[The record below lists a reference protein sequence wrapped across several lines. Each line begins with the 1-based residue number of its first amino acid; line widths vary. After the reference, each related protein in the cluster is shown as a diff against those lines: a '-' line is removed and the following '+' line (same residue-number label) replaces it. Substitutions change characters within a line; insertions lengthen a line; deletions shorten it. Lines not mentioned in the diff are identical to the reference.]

1 VIWAEYASQTEIRDR
16 YYDGNSIKNDLSMFT
31 KANYRLNEKI
41 SLYGDLQVRNVTYKT
56 TGTTSDLVE
65 FAVDKDFTFFNPKAG
80 ITYSL
85 NTNNDLYFSYARA
98 NREPNRTDF
107 EVDQSI
113 KPEQL
118 NDFELGWRHKKNNFN
133 FSANTYFMFYK
144 NQLVLTGESDDVGNP
159 IRQNVDKSY
168 RIGLELEAIVPIT
181 SKLTLQ
187 PNMTIS
193 ANKVDELSFS
203 FDGESQNLNNTDIS
217 FSPSFVAAN
226 AIVFQ
231 PIENLQM
238 SLLSK
243 YVGEQFMS
251 NTEADLSKLDS
262 FFIND
267 FNINYTLK
275 TASVFDAIV
284 FSGLVNNIFNVKYVS
299 NGYYYTYDDSWSNP
313 GSITTI
319 EGAGFYPQATTNFLV
334 GVTLKF

>member
-31 KANYRLNEKI
+31 KANYRLNEKV

-56 TGTTSDLVE
+56 TGTTSDIVE
-65 FAVDKDFTFFNPKAG
+65 FAIDKDFTFFNPKAG

-85 NTNNDLYFSYARA
+85 NTGNDLYFSYARA

-107 EVDQSI
+107 ESNENI
-113 KPEQL
+113 ESEQL
-118 NDFELGWRHKKNNFN
+118 DDFELGWRHQKGN
-133 FSANTYFMFYK
+133 FSFNANAYYMSY
-144 NQLVLTGESDDVGNP
+144 NEQLVLSGRLDDVGNP
-159 IRQNVDKSY
+159 IRTNSGKSY
-168 RIGLELEAIVPIT
+168 RLGLELEAIIPVT

-187 PNMTIS
+187 PNLTLSTNKNKETIIS
-193 ANKVDELSFS
+193 FDDEL
-203 FDGESQNLNNTDIS
+203 QNLGKTDIS
-217 FSPSFVAAN
+217 FSPDLVAAN

-243 YVGEQFMS
+243 FVGEQFMS
-251 NTEADLSKLDS
+251 NTEAKSSKLDS
-262 FFIND
+262 YFIND

-275 TASVFDAIV
+275 TDSIFDAIV
-284 FSGLVNNIFNVKYVS
+284 FSGLVNNIFDVKYIS
-299 NGYYYTYDDSWSNP
+299 NGFYYTYDDSWSNP
-313 GSITTI
+313 GTIATI